1 MITAKKIITKGLQI
15 ASSPFLHQQK
25 NTSHI
30 MLMVVFACMP
40 GLLALTYF
48 FGYGSLIQALLA
60 VITALLA
67 EGAVLYLRKQRVIN
81 QLKDNSALLT
91 GVLLGISLP
100 PLAPWWIAVLGTLF
114 AIVIAKQLYGGLGQN
129 IFNPAMV
136 GYVVLLI
143 SFPVQ
148 MTCWLPSIEL
158 QTAPINFTDSLR
170 IIFTDHSYQDG
181 TTQATPLDMLKTE
194 LLRHQPIRLT
204 LQQPLFGGVLA
215 GLGWQW
221 VNVGFLVGG
230 VLLWW
235 RKIIQWHIP
244 LSFLLALFCC
254 AALSHLIAPESF
266 ASPLFH
272 LFSGATMFGAF
283 FIATDPVS
291 ASTTPL
297 GRLIFGALIGVL
309 LWLIRVYGGYPDGVA
324 FAVLL
329 ANIAVPIIDHY
340 SQPRVYGQ

>member
-1 MITAKKIITKGLQI
+1 
-15 ASSPFLHQQK
+15 
-25 NTSHI
+25 
-30 MLMVVFACMP
+30 MP
-40 GLLALTYF
+40 GLSLTYF

-60 VITALLA
+60 IMTALLA

-158 QTAPINFTDSLR
+158 QTAPINLIDSLR
-170 IIFTDHSYQDG
+170 IIFTDHPYQDG
-181 TTQATPLDMLKTE
+181 TTQPTPLDMLKTE
-194 LLRHQPIRLT
+194 LLRHQPITLT

-215 GLGWQW
+215 GLGW
-221 VNVGFLVGG
+221 
-230 VLLWW
+230 
-235 RKIIQWHIP
+235 
-244 LSFLLALFCC
+244 
-254 AALSHLIAPESF
+254 
-266 ASPLFH
+266 
-272 LFSGATMFGAF
+272 
-283 FIATDPVS
+283 
-291 ASTTPL
+291 
-297 GRLIFGALIGVL
+297 
-309 LWLIRVYGGYPDGVA
+309 
-324 FAVLL
+324 
-329 ANIAVPIIDHY
+329 
-340 SQPRVYGQ
+340 